1 MSRPGLG
8 STPDQDPASEDEDD
22 YMSAAILASA
32 STAHPQQPP
41 QTYSQRR
48 AAALAK
54 QQASHLKPLR
64 VREQE
69 ARQEAFD
76 TRIDATNVGFR
87 MLSRLGYREGM
98 GLGRQPG
105 AIVEPIPIVLKN
117 DRLGIGIRTTSNK
130 RHSSAAGERDEEDS
144 IHLKTREEYRSAMN
158 SRFQMRHVAELV
170 QKARRACESL
180 DTGVGSERN
189 KYWMPLPV
197 ASDEE
202 MSSQTKLFDV
212 IGSSQEEYSHEA
224 FDEGGRK
231 KASKDDGANAQEEN
245 VVNDFDVLEPPQQLQ
260 DITEYLRDTH
270 HYCIY
275 CGTKYNDRLDL
286 GSSCPGNKEELH
298 DEL

>member
-87 MLSRLGYREGM
+87 MLSRLGYRE
-98 GLGRQPG
+98 L
-105 AIVEPIPIVLKN
+105 